1 MSGMQVPVRKATS
14 GAGRVETGGGDM
26 KTKDWKNDGVS
37 VSNGNAGP

>member
-1 MSGMQVPVRKATS
+1 LKP
-14 GAGRVETGGGDM
+14 GGDM